1 MLNQE
6 RFEKIVELAN
16 QRGSITS
23 QELTRLLGASES
35 TIRRDLNTLAKN
47 GKIFKVHG
55 GAVALGHAVRLQDE
69 DLYSRQQLY
78 AEEKKKIARAAAAL
92 IEDGDLVYLDAGST
106 TEYVIEYI
114 RDVKAVFV
122 TNAAGHARALAK
134 RGLPVYLP
142 GGRMKPV
149 TEAIVGTETV
159 LSLGKYNFS
168 KGFFGTNGISIENG
182 LTTPDIEEAAVKE
195 LAASRCMKRYVLCD
209 ASKFDRAASVRF
221 GKITDFHIIAGK
233 VPGTYQKYS
242 VTEVE
247 K

>member
-1 MLNQE
+1 MLTQE
-6 RFEKIVELAN
+6 RFERIVELVN

-23 QELTRLLGASES
+23 QELTELLQVSES
-35 TIRRDLNTLAKN
+35 TIRRDLNELART
-47 GKIFKVHG
+47 GQIFKVHG
-55 GAVALGHAVRLQDE
+55 GAMALSHAVRLQDE
-69 DLYSRQQLY
+69 DLHSRRQFC
-78 AEEKKKIARAAAAL
+78 AEEKRKIARTAAAL

-106 TEYVIEYI
+106 TEYMIEYV
-114 RDVKAVFV
+114 RDTKVIFV
-122 TNAAGHARALAK
+122 TNAAGHARALAQ
-134 RGLPVYLP
+134 RGLMVYLP

-159 LSLGKYNFS
+159 LSLSKYNFS

-209 ASKFDRAASVRF
+209 SSKFDRAASVRF

-233 VPGTYQKYS
+233 VPGAYQKYS